1 MANTHLD
8 ICGKDSGTI
17 WTAKPVARPK
27 DGLLLSISNTKVGL
41 TSQGKHMQFVRVA
54 FGCHGNWFVG
64 GDQQGNIY
72 HFNIA
77 ANRFKL
83 IYRSGLSS
91 TALVCCSHRPNEIL
105 AAFSDYTIRCLDIDT
120 GDMVATLRGH
130 DASIK
135 SLSLD
140 TSGRLLLAVSSK
152 DSVLW
157 DLNSFSRFK
166 TLNGGQEIGV
176 QDVFFLPFSDTI
188 VTCFKDD
195 SIHSWETD
203 TLEYKYL
210 LPTTPGPSPHYR
222 AFAASQDGKVLVG
235 GGRSSLLH
243 VWSTEARS
251 LTRVIQLPSKVRHVR
266 QLFFLV
272 EPCDAGAS
280 EILGVLAQDGI
291 LRLIN
296 IHTCKLIFQMG
307 SSDQMLGFV
316 CTSPDG
322 RSVIAVTERGDLQVF
337 DVSSMHQPPSAP
349 VTKMLEDEERTPST
363 TPPVSKLATSHVEPT
378 SVPRKTKLVPR
389 PFSDPPDGSKEE
401 DKGPPSLDPEK
412 LKSILKTY
420 GEYPAKYRA
429 FIWRCLLHLPGN
441 HAAYNTLLGKGTHPA
456 YAKLHQQYPI
466 KSRKLLRVLQRAL
479 SALAHWSSIFGET
492 DYLPGMVFPFVKLF
506 QNNQL
511 VCFELL
517 ASLLTNWCSHWFE
530 YFPNPPL
537 NVLAMVENLLAHHD
551 AHLLEHLITHNIT
564 THHYAWPLLETMFSE
579 VLSRDEWLRAWDNV
593 VSNHPSFLLF
603 LVLGYLVAARHT
615 LLQCTTPED
624 FEYFFHHQNTVD
636 INAVIREA
644 YHLCDITPKQL
655 HPNQLLEPF
664 VPLTQGTYPVF
675 NKYPKFIVDYQV
687 RERERIRLEEV
698 EYLRQ
703 RQSALELERLTEKR
717 RHEEEAW
724 HRQQELLLEA
734 EGQRRKL
741 LELEEQKLS
750 DQRARLQAMRR
761 ELRVKELKVLDA
773 ARQRFLEHQQ
783 STKEAEVRRLDD
795 EIRKKVVRR
804 DVETKALLEDI
815 ELRALELEARKT
827 ALEQDLERTQ
837 HETVYRLRADHEAEV
852 HRMELERDVLDGE
865 VDGAGEEEK
874 EGVADAD
881 ARLARVQ
888 AHEAA
893 TRALR
898 EAGARR
904 EERSRGERGRCE
916 EVVEREEGNLTRQE
930 ECQRLTDELV
940 RAEDAEARERTP
952 LSVEPLTT
960 STEQSKTEDSNMSHL
975 SNETVETP
983 GESALNWS
991 RRRDKLDRSH
1001 EGLFSRVLDLR
1012 QRIASN
1018 MARKTSENPLRN
1030 PYSNHP
1036 CDTPT

>member
-1 MANTHLD
+1 MATSHVDL
-8 ICGKDSGTI
+8 CGKDSGAI

-27 DGLLLSISNTKVGL
+27 DGFLLSISNTKVGL
-41 TSQGKHMQFVRVA
+41 TAQGRHMQFLRVA

-72 HFNIA
+72 HFSIEV
-77 ANRFKL
+77 NRFRVVYK
-83 IYRSGLSS
+83 SGLSC
-91 TALVCCSHRPNEIL
+91 TALVCNSLRPNEIA
-105 AAFSDYTIRCLDIDT
+105 AAFSDYTIRCIDT
-120 GDMVATLRGH
+120 DTGEVVATLGGH

-176 QDVFFLPFSDTI
+176 QDVFFLPFSSAI

-195 SIHSWETD
+195 SIHVWEVD

-222 AFAASQDGKVLVG
+222 AFAASQDGNMLVG
-235 GGRSSLLH
+235 GGRSAFLH
-243 VWSTEARS
+243 LWNLETRS
-251 LTRVIQLPSKVRHVR
+251 LIRIIQLPSKVRHVK

-291 LRLIN
+291 LRFVN
-296 IHTCKLIFQMG
+296 IHTCKLVFQMG
-307 SSDQMLGFV
+307 SPDQMIGSV
-316 CTSPDG
+316 CVSLDG
-322 RSVIAVTERGDLQVF
+322 RHIVAVTERGNLQVF
-337 DVSSMHQPPSAP
+337 DASHARPPPSAP
-349 VTKMLEDEERTPST
+349 VMRMLDDTDRSSSAM
-363 TPPVSKLATSHVEPT
+363 PPVSKLAASRSGPKSSSH
-378 SVPRKTKLVPR
+378 KTKLIPR
-389 PFSDPPDGSKEE
+389 PSSEPPGGQ
-401 DKGPPSLDPEK
+401 KGDDSEVPSLDPEK
-412 LKSILKTY
+412 IKSILKAY
-420 GEYPAKYRA
+420 GEYPSKYRA

-441 HAAYNTLLGKGTHPA
+441 HSAYDTLLSKGTHPA
-456 YAKLHQQYPI
+456 YATLHQRYPI

-479 SALAHWSSIFGET
+479 STLAHWSSIFGET
-492 DYLPGMVFPFVKLF
+492 DYLPGLVFPFVKLF

-511 VCFELL
+511 VCFEIL

-537 NVLAMVENLLAHHD
+537 NILAMVENLLAHHD

-564 THHYAWPLLETMFSE
+564 TRHYAWPLLETMFSE
-579 VLSRDEWLRAWDNV
+579 VLSQDEWLKVWDNV
-593 VSNHPSFLLF
+593 LSNHTSFLLF
-603 LVLGYLVAARHT
+603 VVLGYLITSRHT
-615 LLQCTTPED
+615 LLQCTAAED

-644 YHLCDITPKQL
+644 YHLYDITPKQL
-655 HPNQLLEPF
+655 HPAQLLEPF
-664 VPLTQGTYPVF
+664 MPLTQGTYPVF

-687 RERERIRLEEV
+687 RERERIRQEEM

-703 RQSALELERLTEKR
+703 RQSAMELERLTEKR
-717 RHEEEAW
+717 RNEEEAW
-724 HRQQELLLEA
+724 YRQQELLLEA

-741 LELEEQKLS
+741 LELEEQKLT

-761 ELRVKELKVLDA
+761 ELRIKELKVLDA
-773 ARQRFLEHQQ
+773 ARQRFLGHQQ
-783 STKEAEVRRLDD
+783 NTKEAEVKRLDD
-795 EIRKKVVRR
+795 EIKKKVVLR
-804 DVETKALLEDI
+804 DTETKVLLEDI
-815 ELRALELEARKT
+815 ELRALELEARKR

-837 HETVYRLRADHEAEV
+837 HETLYRLRADHEAEL
-852 HRMELERDVLDGE
+852 HQLELERDMLNAE

-874 EGVADAD
+874 VGMDEAD

-893 TRALR
+893 TRMLK
-898 EAGARR
+898 EVQARR
-904 EERSRGERGRCE
+904 EARSEEEREKCE
-916 EVVEREEGNLTRQE
+916 EVVEREELNLTRQE
-930 ECQRLTDELV
+930 ECQRLTEELV
-940 RAEDAEARERTP
+940 RTETEARAQTP
-952 LSVEPLTT
+952 LSVEPLGT
-960 STEQSKTEDSNMSHL
+960 STEQSRTEETDTSHL
-975 SNETVETP
+975 SNRTTETP

-991 RRRDKLDRSH
+991 RRRDKLDH
-1001 EGLFSRVLDLR
+1001 TNGGLFSRVLDLR

-1018 MARKTSENPLRN
+1018 MARKTAENPLRD
-1030 PYSNHP
+1030 PYERHYDSP
-1036 CDTPT
+1036 A